1 MGASRRIAL
10 THLEPVYLPGVSSRE
25 SQRCQIDQSNVGAGR
40 MTDGEI
46 VIVSVSEGGA
56 GFVKATNQWSGLS
69 DPLNLTTKARRNSV
83 SK

>member
-1 MGASRRIAL
+1 
-10 THLEPVYLPGVSSRE
+10 
-25 SQRCQIDQSNVGAGR
+25 

-69 DPLNLTTKARRNSV
+69 DPLDLMFKARRNSV
-83 SK
+83 SKWKSPSRQSGARSGGLRRR